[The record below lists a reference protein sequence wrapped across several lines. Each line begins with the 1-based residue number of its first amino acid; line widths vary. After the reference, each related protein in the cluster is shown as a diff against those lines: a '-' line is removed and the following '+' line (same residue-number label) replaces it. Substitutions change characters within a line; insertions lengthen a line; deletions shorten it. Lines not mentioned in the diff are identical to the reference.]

1 MKKLMFLFFASGWLI
16 NNTSSAQTISA
27 PIGFKEA
34 TLTLH
39 NGTQLKGYAEN
50 LISGRKVIIFL
61 ENAGAKKQTYSPK
74 QLQSAQ
80 ISNQFFQI
88 IQGDFF
94 QLHTSGNTWELCE
107 QLSHSPAI
115 IEYNGVEPI
124 MVNAS
129 PGRIGDL
136 FLFNRET
143 HQLISVHDSF
153 AKKYLQEKILANNSI
168 LPSHIVKTLQA
179 Q

>member
-1 MKKLMFLFFASGWLI
+1 MKKIMFLFLAAGWMI
-16 NNTSSAQTISA
+16 SNNASAQTTVVPA
-27 PIGFKEA
+27 GFSEA
-34 TLTLH
+34 TVTLR

-50 LISGRKVIIFL
+50 LISARRVIAFR
-61 ENAGAKKQTYSPK
+61 ENSEAKKQNFSPK

-80 ISNQFFQI
+80 IGNQFFQI

-94 QLHTSGNTWELCE
+94 QLHTLGNSWELCE
-107 QLSHSPAI
+107 KISNSPAS

-124 MVNAS
+124 MVSGS
-129 PGRIGDL
+129 PGGIGDV

-143 HQLISVHDSF
+143 NQLLSVQDAF
-153 AKKYLQEKILANNSI
+153 AKKYLQEKSMASNHS
-168 LPSHIVKTLQA
+168 LPAHIVKTLQV

>member
-1 MKKLMFLFFASGWLI
+1 MFLFFASCWLI
-16 NNTSSAQTISA
+16 KNTSTAQTTTA
-27 PIGFKEA
+27 PVGFMEA
-34 TLTLH
+34 TITLQ
-39 NGTQLKGYAEN
+39 NGKQLKGYAEN
-50 LISGRKVIIFL
+50 LISGHKVIVFR
-61 ENAGAKKQTYSPK
+61 ENAGAKKQSYSAK

-80 ISNQFFQI
+80 ISNQFLEI
-88 IQGDFF
+88 IRGDFF
-94 QLHTSGNTWELCE
+94 QMHTSGNTWELCE
-107 QLSHSPAI
+107 QLSNTPAT

-143 HQLISVHDSF
+143 RQLLPIQDSF
-153 AKKYLQEKILANNSI
+153 AKKYLQEKILVNNSI
-168 LPSHIVKTLQA
+168 LPTHIVKTLQA